1 MRRSRRVVVESIGS
15 FGQSN
20 IIAGVVGSEALQ
32 SSAKTAVGVDG
43 TGYHGYGDGRRRKR
57 QRVVLVGERLP
68 PFAMKAAGVKRRWR
82 RCYERRRR
90 RGGWRNMTKD
100 IGFEA
105 VGGDG
110 RIEFGGLDEEM
121 GGVSARAAGW

>member
-1 MRRSRRVVVESIGS
+1 
-15 FGQSN
+15 
-20 IIAGVVGSEALQ
+20 
-32 SSAKTAVGVDG
+32 
-43 TGYHGYGDGRRRKR
+43 
-57 QRVVLVGERLP
+57 
-68 PFAMKAAGVKRRWR
+68 
-82 RCYERRRR
+82 
-90 RGGWRNMTKD
+90 MTKD